1 MTSIGNTVFFSIKA
15 LYKRIIDIENKLSN
29 IIPATEMLDINKE
42 LSNINISID
51 EQYEKHKDLVNS
63 IEDDLGSM
71 SLKLNNVDTNISR
84 IDLTFDNVN
93 KDFKLLESLQNEQQT
108 SLVELA
114 NNIERLSNSMETIKE
129 QQYLDKLEMISK
141 MDDLKKLLKADK

>member
-1 MTSIGNTVFFSIKA
+1 MTIIGNTVFFSIKA

-71 SLKLNNVDTNISR
+71 SLKLNNFDTNISR

>member
-1 MTSIGNTVFFSIKA
+1 MTSIGNTVFFSIKV

-71 SLKLNNVDTNISR
+71 SLKLNNFDTNISR

>member
-71 SLKLNNVDTNISR
+71 SLKLNNFDTNISR